1 MGRQPA
7 ADLDMLREERGW
19 DIAGRVAAPAPPPPE
34 EAAPGLGQ
42 VLAGGEDR
50 HRGVVRPRALAAEL
64 ETNPREV
71 LSCIIKEKAL
81 LEPAPGLKRLL
92 QL

>member
-7 ADLDMLREERGW
+7 ADLDMLREERGG
-19 DIAGRVAAPAPPPPE
+19 DIAGRVAAPPPPTAE

-50 HRGVVRPRALAAEL
+50 HRGVVRPRALETEL
-64 ETNPREV
+64 ETNPPQLGGKGFRVITLRECCGGTN
-71 LSCIIKEKAL
+71 SE
-81 LEPAPGLKRLL
+81 
-92 QL
+92 